1 MGTVLKAVAFTLA
14 PGDDHSYQ
22 FEVRGNELSATVD
35 GVVLARAID
44 NSLTSGQV
52 GFATYRAGASYT
64 LVSADQP

>member
-1 MGTVLKAVAFTLA
+1 M
-14 PGDDHSYQ
+14 
-22 FEVRGNELSATVD
+22 RGNELSASVG